1 MNQQKSTAG
10 ASRQTSAQ
18 DKDKDKD
25 KDKPAA
31 DSRQGKAAASHQK
44 AGKDEGAGGG
54 KKQARKH

>member
-10 ASRQTSAQ
+10 ASRQSSAQ
-18 DKDKDKD
+18 GKDKDKD
-25 KDKPAA
+25 KLEA
-31 DSRQGKAAASHQK
+31 DSRQGKDAASHQK

>member
-10 ASRQTSAQ
+10 ASSQSSAQ
-18 DKDKDKD
+18 GKD
-25 KDKPAA
+25 KDKPAS
-31 DSRQGKAAASHQK
+31 DSRQGKDAASHRK